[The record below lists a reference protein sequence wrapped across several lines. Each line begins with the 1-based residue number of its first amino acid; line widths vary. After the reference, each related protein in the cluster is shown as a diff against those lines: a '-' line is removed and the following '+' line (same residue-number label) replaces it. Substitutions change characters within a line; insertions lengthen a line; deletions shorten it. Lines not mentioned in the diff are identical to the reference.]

1 MKRSRYKYEI
11 ELRRLNVELTEAQKK
26 FGDYQRGISAT
37 VNADVRDNYNTIDSR
52 IKQKAQIYKI
62 TDDEL
67 KESQMKQLQ
76 SSKLMST
83 QGSFLKSQTSTTI
96 NIQNMNIQTAGA
108 DLEVVK
114 EFHRLRENEKEAR
127 EEIIQL
133 NLMIRK
139 IRIMQKMKE
148 VTQKETTERKIK
160 TLQNQQSSN
169 QDLWD

>member
-1 MKRSRYKYEI
+1 
-11 ELRRLNVELTEAQKK
+11 
-26 FGDYQRGISAT
+26 
-37 VNADVRDNYNTIDSR
+37 
-52 IKQKAQIYKI
+52 
-62 TDDEL
+62 
-67 KESQMKQLQ
+67 MKQLQ

-148 VTQKETTERKIK
+148 VT
-160 TLQNQQSSN
+160 
-169 QDLWD
+169 